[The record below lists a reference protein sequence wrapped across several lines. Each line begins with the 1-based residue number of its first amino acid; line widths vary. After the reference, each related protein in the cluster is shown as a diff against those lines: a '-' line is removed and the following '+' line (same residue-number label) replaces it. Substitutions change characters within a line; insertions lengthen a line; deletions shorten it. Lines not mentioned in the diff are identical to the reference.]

1 MVFDKFGNSDNILLD
16 SIGLYTLLFEIA
28 MFFFTYTWK
37 DVTMHFNAHFGES
50 SGPYHLSG
58 LRCGG
63 YEANLLNCSRRYT
76 TGGVNNLG
84 IGVHNCAPGNEAGV
98 KCDGMCVHVID
109 THRQ

>member
-1 MVFDKFGNSDNILLD
+1 MTAH
-16 SIGLYTLLFEIA
+16 Y
-28 MFFFTYTWK
+28 
-37 DVTMHFNAHFGES
+37 NAHFGES

-63 YEANLLNCSRRYT
+63 YEVNLLNCSRRYT

-98 KCDGMCVHVID
+98 KCDGMCACFLASFSAALFVRKRTLLVPLS
-109 THRQ
+109 RL